1 MKAHWRSLATLSL
14 CMAAGLG
21 GCSYDYK
28 VNLFAIPDDTT
39 KIEVLEWLRTT
50 TRNDK
55 TTETIQ
61 QSPNIFTY
69 DASNTDISLFKKNDS
84 FSFLVNSTIPTEST
98 DKRFILELSVATFN
112 SSSNITSYG
121 SISNQLNGTSSSI
134 ESLDL
139 FLPPTGSIVDKSGKT
154 SGPVIFNASINK
166 SLDQNANCNVL
177 ININGW
183 RFHSEATISIDTT
196 IQVQNMIFTAT
207 TRLDNNFIIRRTATN
222 FQLSL
227 PMSEMPMLSPS
238 PQAKHY
244 LVITNP
250 GGSSTDPK
258 TKNSAALQI
267 AGSGIIVPLSLSC
280 AL

>member
-166 SLDQNANCNVL
+166 SLDRNSNCSVL

-196 IQVQNMIFTAT
+196 IQVQNMIFTTT

-250 GGSSTDPK
+250 GGGSTDPK

-267 AGSGIIVPLSLSC
+267 AGSGIVVPLSLSC